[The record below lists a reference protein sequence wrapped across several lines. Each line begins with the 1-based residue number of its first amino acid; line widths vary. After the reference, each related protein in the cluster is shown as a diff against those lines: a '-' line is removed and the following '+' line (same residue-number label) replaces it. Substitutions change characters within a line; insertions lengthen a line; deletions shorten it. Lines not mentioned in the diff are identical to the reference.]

1 MSRSRYDAKSLAR
14 HIKAERALHEKSL
27 ANKRKWALIRQKPVA
42 ATRIQKTFR
51 GHVVRRAR
59 LAAWLEQPGRR
70 ELRGLLK
77 KGALPTPGARSAQL
91 SGAIVS

>member
-1 MSRSRYDAKSLAR
+1 MSRYDAKSLAR

-27 ANKRKWALIRQKPVA
+27 ANKRKWALIRQKPAA

-77 KGALPTPGARSAQL
+77 KGALPTPGAHRIAQL